1 GTGTSTGENPGTG
14 TSTGENPG
22 TGTNTSEKPGT
33 NTNTNSKTPKAS
45 SVKEDKKAP
54 RLLPETGGTPA
65 WMISVAGG
73 MMLFAL
79 GGMLLFRRRVK

>member
-1 GTGTSTGENPGTG
+1 PGTGTSTGENPGTG
-14 TSTGENPG
+14 TSTNENPG
-22 TGTNTSEKPGT
+22 TGT

-54 RLLPETGGTPA
+54 GLLPETGGTPA

-73 MMLFAL
+73 MMLFVV